1 MRLNELEPG
10 KSAIVLDILSKG
22 LFKKR
27 LLEMGLTPHTKVI
40 CQKGGTFQDPMK
52 LMLRNYV
59 LTIRK
64 SDAQMVLI
72 EEIKS

>member
-40 CQKGGTFQDPMK
+40 CQKGGPFQDPMK
-52 LMLRNYV
+52 LFLRNYV

-64 SDAQMVLI
+64 SDAQIVLI